1 MSSRELKVQ
10 QIKWM
15 DGCQQN
21 RWINFLYI
29 LELQAVGQDEAALQ
43 ALHDVVLSKRSR
55 SNPITVMEPIMLK
68 YVELCVELKKGKMV
82 KEGLHQYRNIA
93 QNTSVNSIEVYKIE
107 LFFFSNSTIY

>member
-1 MSSRELKVQ
+1 M
-10 QIKWM
+10 I
-15 DGCQQN
+15 
-21 RWINFLYI
+21 LYI

-93 QNTSVNSIEVYKIE
+93 QNTSVNSIEVGFNILKIYHSRFE
-107 LFFFSNSTIY
+107 TQLIRFFFVNMIDYYQQDAYSC

>member
-1 MSSRELKVQ
+1 
-10 QIKWM
+10 M
-15 DGCQQN
+15 DGQ
-21 RWINFLYI
+21 INVDFFHV
-29 LELQAVGQDEAALQ
+29 ELQAVGQDEAALQ

-93 QNTSVNSIEVYKIE
+93 QNTSVNSIEVR
-107 LFFFSNSTIY
+107 L

>member
-1 MSSRELKVQ
+1 
-10 QIKWM
+10 M
-15 DGCQQN
+15 DG
-21 RWINFLYI
+21 WIDWLILLYV
-29 LELQAVGQDEAALQ
+29 ELQSVGQDEAALQ

-93 QNTSVNSIEVYKIE
+93 QNTSVNSIEVIIEFDIFKIQH
-107 LFFFSNSTIY
+107 LDSTNFKLN

>member
-1 MSSRELKVQ
+1 M
-10 QIKWM
+10 
-15 DGCQQN
+15 
-21 RWINFLYI
+21 LYV
-29 LELQAVGQDEAALQ
+29 ELQSVGQDEAALQ

-93 QNTSVNSIEVYKIE
+93 QNTSVNSIEVIIEFDIFKIQH
-107 LFFFSNSTIY
+107 LDSTNFKLN

>member
-1 MSSRELKVQ
+1 M
-10 QIKWM
+10 
-15 DGCQQN
+15 
-21 RWINFLYI
+21 
-29 LELQAVGQDEAALQ
+29 Q

-93 QNTSVNSIEVYKIE
+93 QNTSVNSIEVKIIQHVE
-107 LFFFSNSTIY
+107 SIETQLIHFFFKNVDYHQQDAHTC

>member
-1 MSSRELKVQ
+1 M
-10 QIKWM
+10 
-15 DGCQQN
+15 
-21 RWINFLYI
+21 
-29 LELQAVGQDEAALQ
+29 Q

-93 QNTSVNSIEVYKIE
+93 QNTSVNSIEVGFNIFKIT
-107 LFFFSNSTIY
+107 LVNLKLNPYDFFLKNMIDYYQQDAYSC